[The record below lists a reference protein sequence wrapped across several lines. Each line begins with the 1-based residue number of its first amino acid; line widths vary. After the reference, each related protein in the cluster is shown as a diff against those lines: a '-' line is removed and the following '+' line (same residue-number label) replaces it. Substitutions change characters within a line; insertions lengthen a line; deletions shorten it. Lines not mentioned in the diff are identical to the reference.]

1 MTNRLA
7 QALAASIRET
17 IDPSLPRIDSRQS
30 GGETTHLSVMD
41 VEGNAVGITQS
52 IELVYGSKA
61 AADGLGFLYNNYMDS
76 LDLNN
81 PAHPFYLRPNASPWT
96 SVAPALVFHND
107 ALWMVT
113 GSPGSERIYSAISQ
127 FLVHMIDANL
137 SMAEA
142 VEQPRLHCSIGGK
155 LSIEADRFAPDI
167 PGYSRRH
174 GVLARSARTL
184 RFLSGGDSRCAEVP
198 DPNRLSRCGRGAAG
212 WDSRRIVA
220 FHTRHT
226 REVLCGSSQKR
237 SGGRE
242 SGLLHPQS
250 TGRGAVVPH
259 LFPVLL
265 LSLATGG
272 ASAHAAAANTKFRFH
287 GRDCRASPQ
296 LLHQSN
302 GQLILDSFDS
312 SDLLDFRR

>member
-1 MTNRLA
+1 MPSQFLRSGSKESRHFIAETFRKALLQRRQRPYDPATYPPLSEEQLVTNRLA

-113 GSPGSERIYSAISQ
+113 GSPGSERICSAISQ

-167 PGYSRRH
+167 PGYLGDMGYWLDPREPYAFYLGAIH
-174 GVLARSARTL
+174 AVLKCQTQTGFQGA
-184 RFLSGGDSRCAEVP
+184 AEVRR
-198 DPNRLSRCGRGAAG
+198 DRTAG
-212 WDSRRIVA
+212 
-220 FHTRHT
+220 
-226 REVLCGSSQKR
+226 
-237 SGGRE
+237 
-242 SGLLHPQS
+242 GL
-250 TGRGAVVPH
+250 
-259 LFPVLL
+259 
-265 LSLATGG
+265 
-272 ASAHAAAANTKFRFH
+272 
-287 GRDCRASPQ
+287 
-296 LLHQSN
+296 
-302 GQLILDSFDS
+302 
-312 SDLLDFRR
+312 